1 MRRKNVHMLR
11 IWIGM
16 LLVVAMAVSVTARG
30 QVELENAEPDLVVV
44 NIADTHSAYDAY
56 PRLVTAFEAV
66 ADSYDSETEVV
77 FLFNGDLFELGVVVA
92 SRSEG
97 EADWVFLE
105 RLSQLGTV
113 VVNVGNHEFDFMGP
127 SDFVS
132 AAETAGAVVIGT
144 VHTEDDQQL
153 TPASVDIDV
162 AGEVLRIVGIGTD
175 QSNTYPEALRDRLR
189 ITDPVEWVS
198 ENWSAVTAG
207 ADHTVLASHAGLVA
221 DVAILDSLAD
231 DRAPLFA
238 VGGHDHIT
246 LRETVNGVPYMHNG
260 FRGERFNITEVY
272 RTPLGMRTDFR
283 RVSPETEDQANDELS
298 DLIAR
303 LRDEHLTDED
313 LATVGTLSED
323 MTVLEAAM
331 WSVEQV
337 RSATNADAAFLNHTS
352 FGSGLPAGPLPRF
365 RFDQFMRFDNDVMR
379 ATVDADT
386 MRTILGHANQH
397 LQDDLRSRTG
407 DFLYTGNLTVQ
418 DGREYEIV
426 TSSWV
431 ALDFNQEGYLGTTVE
446 FEQIPEITTKGILV
460 EAMRD

>member
-1 MRRKNVHMLR
+1 
-11 IWIGM
+11 
-16 LLVVAMAVSVTARG
+16 
-30 QVELENAEPDLVVV
+30 
-44 NIADTHSAYDAY
+44 
-56 PRLVTAFEAV
+56 
-66 ADSYDSETEVV
+66 
-77 FLFNGDLFELGVVVA
+77 
-92 SRSEG
+92 
-97 EADWVFLE
+97 
-105 RLSQLGTV
+105 
-113 VVNVGNHEFDFMGP
+113 
-127 SDFVS
+127 
-132 AAETAGAVVIGT
+132 
-144 VHTEDDQQL
+144 
-153 TPASVDIDV
+153 
-162 AGEVLRIVGIGTD
+162 
-175 QSNTYPEALRDRLR
+175 
-189 ITDPVEWVS
+189 
-198 ENWSAVTAG
+198 
-207 ADHTVLASHAGLVA
+207 
-221 DVAILDSLAD
+221 
-231 DRAPLFA
+231 
-238 VGGHDHIT
+238 
-246 LRETVNGVPYMHNG
+246 
-260 FRGERFNITEVY
+260 
-272 RTPLGMRTDFR
+272 PLGMRTDFR
-283 RVSPETEDQANDELS
+283 DVSLESVDQANDELS

-426 TSSWV
+426 ASSWV

>member
-1 MRRKNVHMLR
+1 MTRKNVHMLR
-11 IWIGM
+11 ILIGM

-105 RLSQLGTV
+105 RLSELGTV

-175 QSNTYPEALRDRLR
+175 QSNTYPEALRERLR

-198 ENWSAVTAG
+198 ENWSEVTAG

-221 DVAILDSLAD
+221 DVTILDSLEGHN
-231 DRAPLFA
+231 APLFA

-246 LRETVNGVPYMHNG
+246 FRETVNGVPYMHNG

-272 RTPLGMRTDFR
+272 RTPLGMRTVFR
-283 RVSPETEDQANDELS
+283 DVSLESVDQANDELS

-337 RSATNADAAFLNHTS
+337 RSSTNADAAFLNHTS
-352 FGSGLPAGPLPRF
+352 FGSGLPAGPLPRY
-365 RFDQFMRFDNDVMR
+365 RFDQFMRFDNDVMQ

-446 FEQIPEITTKGILV
+446 FEQIPDITTKGILV
-460 EAMRD
+460 EAM